1 MQIQY
6 KTGYLWVWVPAQLQL
21 LLRPLS
27 ASFPRLLERESAKGC
42 RCTEDSPK
50 SESVISGNDYPP
62 EILDRSLAHIQIT
75 VTCLD
80 NKKAFTYEKASPPA
94 QRILAAACKPKPRG
108 LL

>member
-6 KTGYLWVWVPAQLQL
+6 KTGYLWVRVSAQLQL

-27 ASFPRLLERESAKGC
+27 ASFPRLLERGPAKGC

-62 EILDRSLAHIQIT
+62 GGND
-75 VTCLD
+75 
-80 NKKAFTYEKASPPA
+80 
-94 QRILAAACKPKPRG
+94 
-108 LL
+108 